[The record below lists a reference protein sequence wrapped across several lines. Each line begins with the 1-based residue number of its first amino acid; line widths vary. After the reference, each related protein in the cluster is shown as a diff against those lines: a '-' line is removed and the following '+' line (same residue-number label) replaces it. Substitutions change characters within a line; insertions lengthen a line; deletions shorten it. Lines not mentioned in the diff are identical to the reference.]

1 MPTMSA
7 LTPDPAA
14 PEPGDGGLTGLPR
27 STIILI
33 GIGGAALAGIAIRGA
48 AGIIAPMMLALVLTI
63 AVLPIGAACRRHRW
77 PGWLAT
83 LAALVSAYAIL
94 AVLVFGSALCMLK
107 LVTILPTYASDAS
120 DLTDQVN
127 SWLKANGMDNSAS
140 QAALQ
145 HIDPGRVVSLI
156 EGLLDGIL
164 GMLSDLFLL
173 VTLMFFFV
181 AAVPGFGPRLGKLS
195 RSKPQLAAALDRFVN
210 STQRYLVMTA
220 VFGAIVAVLDAGA
233 LWLMAVPLP
242 LVWGFFSFLTNFIP
256 NIGFVIGVIPP
267 ALLALLD
274 SGWQSMVGVI
284 LVYSVLNVTIQ
295 TFIQP
300 RFVGAT
306 VGLSAELTFL
316 SLVVWTF
323 LLGALGAL
331 LAVPMTLLLRALFI
345 DADSRAS
352 WVNPL
357 IETSVEP
364 DEPAPEPSDPTTPA
378 AAPS

>member
-1 MPTMSA
+1 MPTM
-7 LTPDPAA
+7 PATT
-14 PEPGDGGLTGLPR
+14 PEPPVPAQGDGGLTGLPR
-27 STIILI
+27 STVILI

-48 AGIIAPMMLALVLTI
+48 AGIVAPMMLALVLTI

-94 AVLVFGSALCMLK
+94 VVLVFGSALCMLK
-107 LVTILPTYASDAS
+107 LVTILPTYAGDAS
-120 DLTDQVN
+120 NLTDQVN
-127 SWLKANGMDNSAS
+127 TWLEANGLDSGAS

-145 HIDPGRVVSLI
+145 HLDPAKVVGLI

-181 AAVPGFGPRLGKLS
+181 VAVPGFGPRLGKLS
-195 RSKPQLAAALDRFVN
+195 QSKPQLAAALGRFVD

-220 VFGAIVAVLDAGA
+220 LFGAIVAVLDAGA
-233 LWLMAVPLP
+233 LWLIGVPLP

-274 SGWQSMVGVI
+274 SGWQSMLAVI

-331 LAVPMTLLLRALFI
+331 LAVPMTLLVRALFI

-364 DEPAPEPSDPTTPA
+364 DEPESAAPA
-378 AAPS
+378 ATP

>member
-1 MPTMSA
+1 
-7 LTPDPAA
+7 
-14 PEPGDGGLTGLPR
+14 
-27 STIILI
+27 
-33 GIGGAALAGIAIRGA
+33 
-48 AGIIAPMMLALVLTI
+48 
-63 AVLPIGAACRRHRW
+63 
-77 PGWLAT
+77 
-83 LAALVSAYAIL
+83 
-94 AVLVFGSALCMLK
+94 
-107 LVTILPTYASDAS
+107 
-120 DLTDQVN
+120 
-127 SWLKANGMDNSAS
+127 
-140 QAALQ
+140 
-145 HIDPGRVVSLI
+145 
-156 EGLLDGIL
+156 
-164 GMLSDLFLL
+164 
-173 VTLMFFFV
+173 
-181 AAVPGFGPRLGKLS
+181 VPGFGPRLGKLS
-195 RSKPQLAAALDRFVN
+195 RSKPQLSAALDRFVN

-220 VFGAIVAVLDAGA
+220 LFGAIVAILDAGA

-331 LAVPMTLLLRALFI
+331 LAVPMTLLLRAIFLDSDKRTAWVAPLI
-345 DADSRAS
+345 DA
-352 WVNPL
+352 VVEVPPPL
-357 IETSVEP
+357 
-364 DEPAPEPSDPTTPA
+364 PA
-378 AAPS
+378 AGADPEQ